1 MSDIRNDLVDTI
13 DRLAEDHGTREM
25 REAAENGTWP
35 ARLWQAM
42 EDIGLPR
49 ALVPES
55 AGGAGLEFGD
65 AMAALK
71 STATHALPVPL
82 AETMLA
88 ARMLMAAGL
97 EVPEGPMT
105 IAPGHREDTLTSDG
119 GIARRVP
126 WGADCR
132 HVVAVAGVDTVML
145 LKPGSALRTE
155 PNLAREPRVTL
166 RFDAQHR
173 VAVGKLAGARERLEL
188 EGALVRSVQM
198 TGALGRILAYGVQYA
213 NERVQFGKPI
223 GKFQAIQHMLAV
235 LAGHAAASAAVTDA
249 AVESSA
255 DAPDAFLVAAAKARV
270 GEAAGRG
277 AEIAHQVHGAMGYTQ
292 EHNLHHSTRRLWAW
306 RDEFGNESRW
316 QRRLGREIAA
326 AGADALWPRI
336 AGA

>member
-1 MSDIRNDLVDTI
+1 MSGIRNDLVDTI
-13 DRLAEDHGTREM
+13 DRLAEDHATREM
-25 REAAENGTWP
+25 REAAENGGWP

-42 EDIGLPR
+42 EEIGLPR
-49 ALVPES
+49 ALLTEP

-71 STATHALPVPL
+71 ATAAHALPVPL

-88 ARMLMAAGL
+88 GRMLVAVGID
-97 EVPEGPMT
+97 VPEGPLT
-105 IAPGHREDTLTSDG
+105 IVPGHREDTFTPEG
-119 GIARRVP
+119 GLARRVP
-126 WGADCR
+126 WGTDCG
-132 HVVAVAGVDTVML
+132 HVVAVAGDDTVML
-145 LKPGSALRTE
+145 LKPGQAVRTE

-173 VAVGKLAGARERLEL
+173 VAEAKLAGARERLEL
-188 EGALVRSVQM
+188 EGALMRSVQM

-249 AVESSA
+249 AVEASSET
-255 DAPDAFLVAAAKARV
+255 PDAFLIAAAKARV

-277 AEIAHQVHGAMGYTQ
+277 AEIVHQVHGAMGYTQ
-292 EHNLHHSTRRLWAW
+292 EHNLHYSTRRLWAW
-306 RDEFGNESRW
+306 RDEFRNESHW

-336 AGA
+336 AGV